1 MFPSNVTSYI
11 HDEKKQAKTGN
22 VWKMNQFLFSFTGGM
37 ITRSDC
43 MVTVTTPFHL
53 KSHIFVKLV
62 SRSCP
67 PQVMH

>member
-22 VWKMNQFLFSFTGGM
+22 VWEMNQFLFSFTGGM

-43 MVTVTTPFHL
+43 MVNCNNTFPL
-53 KSHIFVKLV
+53 EKSHF
-62 SRSCP
+62 RQACF
-67 PQVMH
+67 